1 MSNMED
7 KKENVMGTLGITRLI
22 MKMSLPLMISMLI
35 QALYNIVDSM
45 FVARVSETAL
55 TAVSLAFPLQNLLI
69 AFGVGT
75 GVGMASYLS
84 RKLGEKDTETATKA
98 AGNGITLAIIT
109 WVLFA
114 LLGLTI
120 VKPFMSFFTEDPELL
135 GLSKSYSEI
144 VMVLSLFMLISMMNE
159 RILQGTGDSFSSMI
173 SQMTGAITNII
184 LDPIFIFTFKMG
196 VNGAAIATVI
206 GQAAGCFVS
215 LYFVIRNKYINIK
228 PNHLK
233 LEKRMVASI
242 YAVGA
247 PTIITNSIG
256 TVMTGAMN
264 AILIAFSTTAVS
276 VFSVYF
282 KLQSFVFMPIFGLS
296 SGMVPIIA
304 YNYGARKKKRVMST
318 IWIGTFIAIVIMAF
332 GTLVFN
338 LFPEALLS
346 LFSATEEMYRLGVP
360 ALKIISLCFVS
371 AAISIG
377 LGSSFQAT
385 GYGIGTMIV
394 SISRQLLV
402 LVPVAFIL
410 SKLIGING
418 VWLSFIIAEGVGL
431 TVSILLFIKV
441 YRTRIK
447 EIEEKVTLKDS

>member
-1 MSNMED
+1 MD
-7 KKENVMGTLGITRLI
+7 KIKENIMGTLPVTPLI

-45 FVARVSETAL
+45 FVARLSETAL
-55 TAVSLAFPLQNLLI
+55 TAISLAFPLQNLLI

-75 GVGMASYLS
+75 GVGMASFLS

-109 WVLFA
+109 WIVFA
-114 LLGLTI
+114 ILGFTI
-120 VKPFMSFFTEDPELL
+120 VKPFLSLFAKDQELL
-135 GLSKSYSEI
+135 SLSKGYTEI
-144 VMVLSLFMLISMMNE
+144 VMIFSFFMLISMMNE
-159 RILQGTGDSFSSMI
+159 RILQGSGDSLSSMI
-173 SQMTGAITNII
+173 CQMTGAITNII
-184 LDPIFIFTFKMG
+184 LDPIFIFTLGLG

-206 GQAAGCFVS
+206 GQAVGCIISFV
-215 LYFVIRNKYINIK
+215 LVKKNKFINIK
-228 PNHLK
+228 VHHLK
-233 LEKRMVASI
+233 LERRMVSSI

-256 TVMTGAMN
+256 TIMTGAMN
-264 AILIAFSTTAVS
+264 GILIAFSTTAVS

-304 YNYGARKKKRVMST
+304 YNYGARNKKRVMES
-318 IWIGTFIAIVIMAF
+318 IFKGTFIAIIIMVA
-332 GTLVFN
+332 GTF
-338 LFPEALLS
+338 LFQFYPTFLLS
-346 LFSATEEMYRLGVP
+346 LFSATDEMYRIGIP
-360 ALKIISLCFVS
+360 ALKTISLCFVS

-410 SKLIGING
+410 SKTVGING

-431 TVSILLFIKV
+431 AVSILLFVKV

-447 EIEEKVTLKDS
+447 EMEPKYTLEE

>member
-1 MSNMED
+1 MSNV
-7 KKENVMGTLGITRLI
+7 KENNENIMGTMGITNLI

-84 RKLGEKDTETATKA
+84 RKLGENDTETATKA
-98 AGNGITLAIIT
+98 AGNGITLAVIT
-109 WVLFA
+109 WILFA
-114 LLGLTI
+114 VLGLTI
-120 VKPFMSFFTEDPELL
+120 VKPFMSLFTDDIELL
-135 GLSKSYSEI
+135 NLSTGYSEI

-159 RILQGTGDSFSSMI
+159 RILQGTGDSFSSMV

-184 LDPIFIFTFKMG
+184 LDPVFIFTFDMG
-196 VNGAAIATVI
+196 VNGAAIATVVS
-206 GQAAGCFVS
+206 CSVS
-215 LYFVIRNKYINIK
+215 LFFVIRNKYINVK
-228 PNHLK
+228 PHHLK
-233 LEKRMVASI
+233 LSRRMVSSI

-256 TVMTGAMN
+256 TIMTGAMN
-264 AILIAFSTTAVS
+264 AILIGFSTTAVS
-276 VFSVYF
+276 IFSVYF

-304 YNYGARKKKRVMST
+304 YNYGARKKERMMAT
-318 IWIGTFIAIVIMAF
+318 IKIGTLIAVLIMVL

-338 LFPEALLS
+338 LFPNALLS

-360 ALKIISLCFVS
+360 ALKTISFCFVF

-385 GYGIGTMIV
+385 GYGMGTMIV
-394 SISRQLLV
+394 SIARQLLV
-402 LVPVAFIL
+402 LIPVAYVL

-418 VWLSFIIAEGVGL
+418 VWLSFIVAEGIGL
-431 TVSILLFIKV
+431 IVSIVLYIKV
-441 YRTRIK
+441 YDSRIK
-447 EIEEKVTLKDS
+447 PIGEKEVFSE

>member
-1 MSNMED
+1 MSEKEE
-7 KKENVMGTLGITRLI
+7 KKENIMGTLGITRLI

-98 AGNGITLAIIT
+98 AGNGITLAVIT

-114 LLGLTI
+114 ILGLTI
-120 VKPFMSFFTEDPELL
+120 VKPFMALFTDDAELL
-135 GLSKSYSEI
+135 GLSTSYSEI
-144 VMVLSLFMLISMMNE
+144 VMIFSFFMLLSMMNE
-159 RILQGTGDSFSSMI
+159 RILQGTGDSFSSML

-184 LDPIFIFTFKMG
+184 LDPVFIFVFKMG

-206 GQAAGCFVS
+206 GQAVGCAVS
-215 LYFVIRNKYINIK
+215 LYFVIRNKYIKIK
-228 PNHLK
+228 PQHLK

-242 YAVGA
+242 YSVGA

-264 AILIAFSTTAVS
+264 AILIGFSTTAVS

-318 IWIGTFIAIVIMAF
+318 IYIGTIIAIGIMVV
-332 GTLVFN
+332 GTIVFN
-338 LFPEALLS
+338 LFPKALLS

-360 ALKIISLCFVS
+360 ALRIISLCFVS

-402 LVPVAFIL
+402 LIPTAYIMA
-410 SKLIGING
+410 KLVGING
-418 VWLSFIIAEGVGL
+418 VWFSFIIAEAVGL
-431 TVSILLFIKV
+431 AVSLILFIKV
-441 YRTRIK
+441 YKTRIK
-447 EIEEKVTLKDS
+447 PIGEKEVISE

>member
-1 MSNMED
+1 MSEKEE
-7 KKENVMGTLGITRLI
+7 KKENIMGTLGITRLI
-22 MKMSLPLMISMLI
+22 IKMSLPLMISMLI

-98 AGNGITLAIIT
+98 AGNGITLAVIT

-114 LLGLTI
+114 ILGLTI
-120 VKPFMSFFTEDPELL
+120 VKPFMALFTDDAELL
-135 GLSKSYSEI
+135 GLSTSYSEI
-144 VMVLSLFMLISMMNE
+144 VMIFSFFMLLSMMNE
-159 RILQGTGDSFSSMI
+159 RILQGTGDSFSSML

-184 LDPIFIFTFKMG
+184 LDPVFIFVFKMG

-206 GQAAGCFVS
+206 GQAVGCAVS
-215 LYFVIRNKYINIK
+215 LHFVIRNKYIKIK
-228 PNHLK
+228 PQHLK

-242 YAVGA
+242 YSVGA

-264 AILIAFSTTAVS
+264 AILIGFSTTAVS

-318 IWIGTFIAIVIMAF
+318 IYIGTIIAIGIMVV
-332 GTLVFN
+332 GTIVFN

-346 LFSATEEMYRLGVP
+346 LFSATVEMYRLGVP
-360 ALKIISLCFVS
+360 ALRIISLCFVS

-402 LVPVAFIL
+402 LIPTAYIMA
-410 SKLIGING
+410 KLVGING
-418 VWLSFIIAEGVGL
+418 VWFSFIIAEGVGL
-431 TVSILLFIKV
+431 AVSLILFIKV
-441 YRTRIK
+441 YKTRIK
-447 EIEEKVTLKDS
+447 PIGEKEVISE

>member
-1 MSNMED
+1 MSDKEE
-7 KKENVMGTLGITRLI
+7 KKENIMGTLGITRLI

-98 AGNGITLAIIT
+98 AGNGITLAVIT

-114 LLGLTI
+114 ILGLTI
-120 VKPFMSFFTEDPELL
+120 VKPFMALFTDDAELL
-135 GLSKSYSEI
+135 GLSTSYSEI
-144 VMVLSLFMLISMMNE
+144 VMIFSFFMLLSMMNE
-159 RILQGTGDSFSSMI
+159 RILQGTGDSFSSML

-184 LDPIFIFTFKMG
+184 LDPVFIFVFKMG

-206 GQAAGCFVS
+206 GQAVGCAVS
-215 LYFVIRNKYINIK
+215 LYFVIRNKYIKIK
-228 PNHLK
+228 PQHLK

-242 YAVGA
+242 YSVGA

-264 AILIAFSTTAVS
+264 AILIGFSTTAVS

-318 IWIGTFIAIVIMAF
+318 IYIGTIIAIGIMVV
-332 GTLVFN
+332 GTIVFN
-338 LFPEALLS
+338 LFPEVLLS

-360 ALKIISLCFVS
+360 ALRIISLCFVS

-402 LVPVAFIL
+402 LIPTAYIMA
-410 SKLIGING
+410 KLIGING
-418 VWLSFIIAEGVGL
+418 VWFSFIIAEAVGL
-431 TVSILLFIKV
+431 AVSLILFIKV

-447 EIEEKVTLKDS
+447 PIGEKEVISE

>member
-120 VKPFMSFFTEDPELL
+120 VKPFMSLFTEDPELL

>member
-1 MSNMED
+1 MSEKEE
-7 KKENVMGTLGITRLI
+7 KKENIMGTLGITRLI

-98 AGNGITLAIIT
+98 AGNGITLAVIT

-114 LLGLTI
+114 ILGLTI
-120 VKPFMSFFTEDPELL
+120 VKPFMALFTDDAELL
-135 GLSKSYSEI
+135 GLSTSYSEI
-144 VMVLSLFMLISMMNE
+144 VMIFSFFMLLSMMNE
-159 RILQGTGDSFSSMI
+159 RILQGTGDSFSSML

-184 LDPIFIFTFKMG
+184 LDPVFIFVFKMG

-206 GQAAGCFVS
+206 GQAVGCAVS
-215 LYFVIRNKYINIK
+215 LYFVIRNKYIKIK
-228 PNHLK
+228 PQHLK

-242 YAVGA
+242 YSVGA

-264 AILIAFSTTAVS
+264 AILIGFSTTAVS

-318 IWIGTFIAIVIMAF
+318 IYIGTIIAIGIMVV
-332 GTLVFN
+332 GTIVFN

-346 LFSATEEMYRLGVP
+346 LFSATVEMYRLGVP
-360 ALKIISLCFVS
+360 ALRIISLCFVS

-402 LVPVAFIL
+402 LIPTAYIMA
-410 SKLIGING
+410 KLVGING
-418 VWLSFIIAEGVGL
+418 VWFSFIIAEAVGL
-431 TVSILLFIKV
+431 AVSLILFIKV

-447 EIEEKVTLKDS
+447 PIGEKEVISE

>member
-1 MSNMED
+1 MSDKEE
-7 KKENVMGTLGITRLI
+7 KKENIMGTLGITRLI

-98 AGNGITLAIIT
+98 AGNGITLAVIT
-109 WVLFA
+109 WFLFA
-114 LLGLTI
+114 ILGLTI
-120 VKPFMSFFTEDPELL
+120 VKPFMALFTDDAELL
-135 GLSKSYSEI
+135 GLSTSYSEI
-144 VMVLSLFMLISMMNE
+144 VMIFSLFMLLSMMNE
-159 RILQGTGDSFSSMI
+159 RILQGTGDSFSSML

-184 LDPIFIFTFKMG
+184 LDPVFIFVFKMG

-206 GQAAGCFVS
+206 GQAVGCTVS
-215 LYFVIRNKYINIK
+215 LYFVIRNKYIKIK
-228 PNHLK
+228 PQHLK

-242 YAVGA
+242 YSVGA

-264 AILIAFSTTAVS
+264 AILIGFSTTAVS

-318 IWIGTFIAIVIMAF
+318 IYIGTIIAIGIMVV
-332 GTLVFN
+332 GTIVFN

-360 ALKIISLCFVS
+360 ALRIISLCFVS

-402 LVPVAFIL
+402 LIPTAYIMA
-410 SKLIGING
+410 KLIGING
-418 VWLSFIIAEGVGL
+418 VWFSFIIAEAVGL
-431 TVSILLFIKV
+431 AVSLILFIKV
-441 YRTRIK
+441 YKTRIK
-447 EIEEKVTLKDS
+447 PIGEKEVISE

>member
-1 MSNMED
+1 MSDREE
-7 KKENVMGTLGITRLI
+7 KKENIMGTLGITRLI

-98 AGNGITLAIIT
+98 AGNGITLAVIT

-114 LLGLTI
+114 ILGLTI
-120 VKPFMSFFTEDPELL
+120 VKPFMALFTDDAELL
-135 GLSKSYSEI
+135 GLSTSYSEI
-144 VMVLSLFMLISMMNE
+144 VMIFSFFMLLSMMNE
-159 RILQGTGDSFSSMI
+159 RILQGTGDSFSSML

-184 LDPIFIFTFKMG
+184 LDPVFIFVFKMG

-206 GQAAGCFVS
+206 GQAVGCAVS
-215 LYFVIRNKYINIK
+215 LYFVIRNKYIKIK
-228 PNHLK
+228 PQHLK

-242 YAVGA
+242 YSVGA

-264 AILIAFSTTAVS
+264 AILIGFSTTAVS

-318 IWIGTFIAIVIMAF
+318 IYIGTIIAIGIMVV
-332 GTLVFN
+332 GTIVFN

-346 LFSATEEMYRLGVP
+346 LFSATVEMYRLGVP
-360 ALKIISLCFVS
+360 ALRIISLCFVS

-402 LVPVAFIL
+402 LIPTAYIMA
-410 SKLIGING
+410 KLVGING
-418 VWLSFIIAEGVGL
+418 VWFSFIIAEGVGL
-431 TVSILLFIKV
+431 AVSLILFIKV
-441 YRTRIK
+441 YKTRIK
-447 EIEEKVTLKDS
+447 PIGEKEVISE

>member
-1 MSNMED
+1 MSEKEE
-7 KKENVMGTLGITRLI
+7 KKENIMGTLGITRLI

-98 AGNGITLAIIT
+98 AGNGITLAVIT

-114 LLGLTI
+114 ILGLTI
-120 VKPFMSFFTEDPELL
+120 VKPFMALFTDDAELL
-135 GLSKSYSEI
+135 GLSTSYSEI
-144 VMVLSLFMLISMMNE
+144 VMIFSFFMLLSMMNE
-159 RILQGTGDSFSSMI
+159 RILQGTGDSFSSML

-184 LDPIFIFTFKMG
+184 LDPVFIFVFKMG

-206 GQAAGCFVS
+206 GQAVGCAVS
-215 LYFVIRNKYINIK
+215 LYFVIRNKYIKIK
-228 PNHLK
+228 PQHLK

-242 YAVGA
+242 YSVGA

-264 AILIAFSTTAVS
+264 AILIGFSTTAVS

-318 IWIGTFIAIVIMAF
+318 IYIGTIIAIGIMVV
-332 GTLVFN
+332 GTIVFN
-338 LFPEALLS
+338 LFPEVLLS

-360 ALKIISLCFVS
+360 ALRIISLCFVS

-402 LVPVAFIL
+402 LIPTAYIMAKFV
-410 SKLIGING
+410 GING
-418 VWLSFIIAEGVGL
+418 VWFSFIIAEGVGL
-431 TVSILLFIKV
+431 AVSLILFIKV

-447 EIEEKVTLKDS
+447 PIGEKEVISE

>member
-1 MSNMED
+1 MSEKEE
-7 KKENVMGTLGITRLI
+7 KKENIMGTLGITRLI

-98 AGNGITLAIIT
+98 AGNGITLAVIT
-109 WVLFA
+109 WILFA
-114 LLGLTI
+114 ILGLTI
-120 VKPFMSFFTEDPELL
+120 VKPFMALFTDDAELL
-135 GLSKSYSEI
+135 GLSTSYSEI
-144 VMVLSLFMLISMMNE
+144 VMIFSFFMLLSMMNE
-159 RILQGTGDSFSSMI
+159 RILQGTGDSFSSML

-184 LDPIFIFTFKMG
+184 LDPVFIFVFKMG

-206 GQAAGCFVS
+206 GQAVGCAVS
-215 LYFVIRNKYINIK
+215 LYFVIRNKYIKIK
-228 PNHLK
+228 PQHLK

-242 YAVGA
+242 YSVGA

-264 AILIAFSTTAVS
+264 AILIGFSTTAVS

-318 IWIGTFIAIVIMAF
+318 IYIGTIIAIGIMVV
-332 GTLVFN
+332 GTIVFN

-360 ALKIISLCFVS
+360 ALRIISLCFVS

-402 LVPVAFIL
+402 LIPTAYIMA
-410 SKLIGING
+410 KLVGING
-418 VWLSFIIAEGVGL
+418 VWFSFIIAEGVGL
-431 TVSILLFIKV
+431 AVSLILFIKV
-441 YRTRIK
+441 YKTRIK
-447 EIEEKVTLKDS
+447 PIGEKEVIIE

>member
-1 MSNMED
+1 MSEKEE
-7 KKENVMGTLGITRLI
+7 KKENIMGTLGITRLI

-98 AGNGITLAIIT
+98 AGNGITLAVIT
-109 WVLFA
+109 WILFA
-114 LLGLTI
+114 ILGLTI
-120 VKPFMSFFTEDPELL
+120 VKPFMALFTDDAELL
-135 GLSKSYSEI
+135 GLSTSYSEI
-144 VMVLSLFMLISMMNE
+144 VMIFSFFMLLSMMNE
-159 RILQGTGDSFSSMI
+159 RILQGTGDSFSSML

-184 LDPIFIFTFKMG
+184 LDPVFIFVFKMG

-206 GQAAGCFVS
+206 GQAVGCAVS
-215 LYFVIRNKYINIK
+215 LYFVIRNKYIKIK
-228 PNHLK
+228 PQHLK

-242 YAVGA
+242 YSVGA

-264 AILIAFSTTAVS
+264 AILIGFSTTAVS

-318 IWIGTFIAIVIMAF
+318 IYIGTIIAIGIMVV
-332 GTLVFN
+332 GTIVFN
-338 LFPEALLS
+338 LFPEVLLS

-360 ALKIISLCFVS
+360 ALRIISLCFVS

-402 LVPVAFIL
+402 LIPTAYIMA
-410 SKLIGING
+410 KLVGING
-418 VWLSFIIAEGVGL
+418 VWFSFIIAEAVGL
-431 TVSILLFIKV
+431 AVSLILFIKV
-441 YRTRIK
+441 YKTRIK
-447 EIEEKVTLKDS
+447 PIGEKEVISE

>member
-1 MSNMED
+1 MSDKEE
-7 KKENVMGTLGITRLI
+7 KKENIMGTLGITRLI

-98 AGNGITLAIIT
+98 AGNGITLAVIT
-109 WVLFA
+109 WILFA
-114 LLGLTI
+114 ILGLTI
-120 VKPFMSFFTEDPELL
+120 VKPFMALFTDDAELL
-135 GLSKSYSEI
+135 GLSTSYSEI
-144 VMVLSLFMLISMMNE
+144 VMIFSFFMLLSMMNE
-159 RILQGTGDSFSSMI
+159 RILQGTGDSFSSML

-184 LDPIFIFTFKMG
+184 LDPVFIFVFKMG

-206 GQAAGCFVS
+206 GQAVGCAVS
-215 LYFVIRNKYINIK
+215 LYFVIRNKYIKIK
-228 PNHLK
+228 PQHLK

-242 YAVGA
+242 YSVGA

-264 AILIAFSTTAVS
+264 AILIGFSTTAVS

-318 IWIGTFIAIVIMAF
+318 IYIGTIIAIGIMVV
-332 GTLVFN
+332 GTIVFN

-360 ALKIISLCFVS
+360 ALRIISLCFVS

-402 LVPVAFIL
+402 LIPTAYIMA
-410 SKLIGING
+410 KLVGING
-418 VWLSFIIAEGVGL
+418 VWFSFIIAEAVGL
-431 TVSILLFIKV
+431 AVSLILFIKV
-441 YRTRIK
+441 YKTRIK
-447 EIEEKVTLKDS
+447 PIGEKEVISE